1 MLKNF
6 FTTAWRN
13 ILRHKTY
20 AIINFIGLTCGLTLA
35 LLIFAYVRSEMSYD
49 RFHEKADRLYR
60 FGYTVPNGLLLA
72 SVPPP
77 IAPSLKEFFPEV
89 EEAVRLYGRNVSI
102 KLPETTQAFEESGVY
117 FADSSFTKM
126 FSLEFV
132 AGSAAR
138 ALHDKYTILINE
150 EMASKYF
157 GNKNPIGESLI
168 LSGRHSFKVTGVVK
182 NFPDNSHIRFNM
194 LVPYDDMFELEDE
207 KTEVVLR
214 NNLAKNFVISH
225 SYTYVLLKDGA
236 SHQSINDKMD
246 DFVKKYAD
254 PSLVIGQKFAL
265 IPLTDIHLKSTFQAE
280 PSPTNSITNIYI
292 FIAAGLLT
300 LIIACINYINL
311 STAQALTR
319 IKEIGIRKILGSM
332 KYQLIGQFLAESFLF
347 CLIALAISFVAFDF
361 TLPLLNQL
369 TSKNLQFLTSVDRI
383 LVLSS
388 IGLLVAIT
396 VLAGG
401 YPAYFVTKFKS
412 VNALKGADSRGS
424 GSQLLR
430 KALVVVQLSIASM
443 LLSGSVLIIK
453 QLNFLESRPLGFQ
466 KEHVINIPLY
476 SNNLNNYFQQG
487 DTTFQSRLQSFRNTV
502 ESKSEIRFTALS
514 SGSPGVGAIY
524 RGTIP
529 EGFAKEDNLF
539 VANMSVDYDF
549 LEAYG
554 MELVAGRGLS
564 RDFTTDK
571 KEGFMVNETAV
582 REFKWGTAEQA
593 LGKEI
598 NREGK
603 IGKVVGV
610 VKDYNF
616 TALTVPISAL
626 ILSIDENQFNT
637 LSVKFLNT
645 NVESVLKTI
654 ETEWN
659 NIFPEKA
666 FEYFFLD
673 EQINQQYT
681 DFQNFGSIIQYFSG
695 IAILISCLGVYG
707 LVLFTVQR
715 KVKEI
720 GVRKVLGASIR
731 SILALLYRDFALLIV
746 FGFVLAAPVSYYFL
760 TQWLTN
766 FTYHVSID
774 VMTYTIS
781 LLLVLA
787 VVTLTIGYQAIR
799 AAMANPVESL
809 RSE

>member
-20 AIINFIGLTCGLTLA
+20 SIINFVGLTCGLTLA
-35 LLIFAYVRSEMSYD
+35 LLIFTYVRSEMSFD

-102 KLPETTQAFEESGVY
+102 KLPETTQAFEEADVY

-126 FSLEFV
+126 FTLEFV
-132 AGSAAR
+132 AGSASR
-138 ALHDKYTILINE
+138 ALYDKFTILINE
-150 EMASKYF
+150 EMATKYF
-157 GNKNPIGESLI
+157 GNKSPIGESLI

-207 KTEVVLR
+207 KTEAVLR

-225 SYTYVLLKDGA
+225 SYTYVLLKEGA
-236 SHQSINDKMD
+236 SHESINNKMD

-265 IPLTDIHLKSTFQAE
+265 MPLTDIHLKSTHQAE
-280 PSPTNSITNIYI
+280 PSATNSMTNIYI

-300 LIIACINYINL
+300 LLIACINYINL
-311 STAQALTR
+311 STAQSLTR

-332 KYQLIGQFLAESFLF
+332 KHQLISQFLAESFLF
-347 CLIALAISFVAFDF
+347 CLIALAISFVMFEF
-361 TLPLLNQL
+361 TLPLLNHL
-369 TSKNLQFLTSVDRI
+369 TNKHLQFQTSVDATLI
-383 LVLSS
+383 LSS

-401 YPAYFVTKFKS
+401 YPAYFVTKFES
-412 VNALKGADSRGS
+412 VHALKGADSRGS

-453 QLNFLESRPLGFQ
+453 QLNFLENRPLGFQ
-466 KEHVINIPLY
+466 KEHVITIPLY

-502 ESKSEIRFTALS
+502 ESKSEIKFTALS

-549 LEAYG
+549 IEAYG
-554 MELVAGRGLS
+554 MELVTGRGLS
-564 RDFTTDK
+564 RDYVTDK
-571 KEGFMVNETAV
+571 NEGFVVNETAV

-603 IGKVVGV
+603 VGKVVGV
-610 VKDYNF
+610 IKDYNF
-616 TALTVPISAL
+616 TALTTPIAAL

-637 LSVKFLNT
+637 LSIKFSNA
-645 NVESVLKTI
+645 NVEDVIKNI
-654 ETEWN
+654 ENEWN

-666 FEYFFLD
+666 FEYSFLD
-673 EQINQQYT
+673 EQLNQQYSN
-681 DFQNFGSIIQYFSG
+681 FQNFGTIIQYFSG

-720 GVRKVLGASIR
+720 GVRKVLGASIK
-731 SILALLYRDFALLIV
+731 SILVLLYRDFALLILI
-746 FGFVLAAPVSYYFL
+746 GFVLAAPVSYYFL
-760 TQWLTN
+760 NQWLAN

-774 VMTYTIS
+774 VMTYAIS
-781 LLLVLA
+781 FLLVFV
-787 VVTLTIGYQAIR
+787 VVTFTIGYQAIR
-799 AAMANPVESL
+799 AARANPVESL

>member
-13 ILRHKTY
+13 ILRHSTY
-20 AIINFIGLTCGLTLA
+20 AIINFVGLTCGLTLA
-35 LLIFAYVRSEMSYD
+35 LLIFTYVRSEMSFD

-77 IAPSLKEFFPEV
+77 IAPRLKEFFPEV

-102 KLPETTQAFEESGVY
+102 KLPETTQAFEETDVY

-126 FSLEFV
+126 FTLEFV
-132 AGSAAR
+132 AGSASR

-168 LSGRHSFKVTGVVK
+168 LSGKHSFKVTGVVK

-207 KTEVVLR
+207 RTEAVLR

-236 SHQSINDKMD
+236 SHESINSKMD

-265 IPLTDIHLKSTFQAE
+265 MPLTDIHLKSTHQAE
-280 PSPTNSITNIYI
+280 PSATNSMTNIYI

-300 LIIACINYINL
+300 LLIACINYINL
-311 STAQALTR
+311 STAQSLTR

-332 KYQLIGQFLAESFLF
+332 KRQLIGQFLAESFLF
-347 CLIALAISFVAFDF
+347 CIIALAISFVAFEF
-361 TLPLLNQL
+361 TLPLLNHL
-369 TSKNLQFLTSVDRI
+369 TNKHLQFQTSVDTI
-383 LVLSS
+383 LILAS
-388 IGLLVAIT
+388 IGLLVVIT

-401 YPAYFVTKFKS
+401 YPACFVTKFES
-412 VNALKGADSRGS
+412 VNALKGSGGQGS
-424 GSQLLR
+424 GGQLLR
-430 KALVVVQLSIASM
+430 KSLVVVQLSIASM

-466 KEHVINIPLY
+466 KEHVITIPLY

-502 ESKSEIRFTALS
+502 ESKSEIKFTALS

-554 MELVAGRGLS
+554 MELVTGRGLS
-564 RDFTTDK
+564 RDFVTDK
-571 KEGFMVNETAV
+571 KEGFIVNETAV
-582 REFKWGTAEQA
+582 REFKWGTPEQA

-616 TALTVPISAL
+616 TALTTPIAAL

-637 LSVKFLNT
+637 LSIKFLNT
-645 NVESVLKTI
+645 NVEGVIKNI
-654 ETEWN
+654 ESEWN

-666 FEYFFLD
+666 FEYSFLD
-673 EQINQQYT
+673 EQLNQQYSN
-681 DFQNFGSIIQYFSG
+681 FQNFGTIIQYFSG

-720 GVRKVLGASIR
+720 GVRKVLGASIK
-731 SILALLYRDFALLIV
+731 SILVLLYRDFALLILI
-746 FGFVLAAPVSYYFL
+746 GFVLAAPVSYYFL
-760 TQWLTN
+760 NQWLTN

-774 VMTYTIS
+774 VMTYAIS
-781 LLLVLA
+781 FILVL
-787 VVTLTIGYQAIR
+787 VVVSFTIGYQAIR
-799 AAMANPVESL
+799 AARANPVESL